1 MSQSINDMI
10 SRAESGGTVLLPQ
23 GEFEG
28 PVYITKPVRLVGN
41 NTTLWARRG
50 SVIEITC
57 AGAAIENIR
66 AELTEADS
74 SASVIIAHGDTS
86 VSNVEIFG
94 GTEGFG
100 AEDGYFDI
108 PRSLYLGEFAAETG
122 NTFVININVPT
133 ACSIEC
139 NTAGLAF
146 TPNELQAGENVVT
159 ITAAGFP
166 AGMLLYAEVLLKS
179 LFLRRIFVS
188 GRPLADIAPICGKKL
203 YQCGE
208 AAQQSDVFSMLSA
221 APRQELPPADIRKG
235 QRISMTRYT
244 DGNCVLRFSY
254 MPRQPAEIDPYVFIL
269 DKEARAFGSTG
280 MVFFGCEASDDGAVR
295 YRADD
300 GSIEID
306 FDKIDY
312 RVDRILVAYSIYED
326 SQAQSFA
333 EIKSPCCTIFS
344 GGEKRISYNIYGL
357 SDCATVIALEFYCC
371 NGEWKAAAAGRGF
384 RSGLAA
390 LCESFGI
397 AVAE

>member
-1 MSQSINDMI
+1 MSQSINDI
-10 SRAESGGTVLLPQ
+10 IARAESGGTVLLPQ

-57 AGAAIENIR
+57 AGAALENIR

-74 SASVIIAHGDTS
+74 SASVIIAHGDTA

-108 PRSLYLGEFAAETG
+108 PRSLSLGAFAAENK

-139 NTAGLAF
+139 GTAGLNF
-146 TPNELQAGENVVT
+146 TPCELQAGENAVT
-159 ITAAGFP
+159 ITAEGFS

-179 LFLRRIFVS
+179 QFLRRIFVS
-188 GRPLADIAPICGKKL
+188 GKPLADIAPISGKVL

-208 AAQQSDVFSMLSA
+208 TSQQSDVFSMLST
-221 APRQELPPADIRKG
+221 APRQKLPPADIRKG
-235 QRISMTRYT
+235 QRISMTEYT
-244 DGNCVLRFSY
+244 CGRCLLRFSY
-254 MPRQPAEIDPYVFIL
+254 TAQQPAEIDPYVFIL
-269 DKEARAFGSTG
+269 DNDAKAFGSTG

-295 YRADD
+295 YNSND

-306 FDKIDY
+306 FEKIDY

-326 SQAQSFA
+326 SAAQSFA
-333 EIKSPCCTIFS
+333 EIKSPCCTVFS
-344 GGEKRISYNIYGL
+344 DGEKRISYSMYGL
-357 SDCATVIALEFYCC
+357 SDCDTVIALEFYCC

-397 AVAE
+397 AVIE